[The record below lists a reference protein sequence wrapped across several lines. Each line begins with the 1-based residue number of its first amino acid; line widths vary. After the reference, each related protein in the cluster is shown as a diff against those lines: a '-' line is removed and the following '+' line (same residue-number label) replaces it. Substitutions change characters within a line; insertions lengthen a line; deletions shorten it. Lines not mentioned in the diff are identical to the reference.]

1 MASLWEV
8 FLRKRFGCCTCTI
21 VCTIYNTVGQSIAT
35 IYDLGGIFT
44 EAQYIASGNI

>member
-1 MASLWEV
+1 MTSISEV
-8 FLRKRFGCCTCTI
+8 FLRKRFGCCTRTI
-21 VCTIYNTVGQSIAT
+21 MCTIYNTVGWSIAT

>member
-8 FLRKRFGCCTCTI
+8 FSRKRYGCFSLTI
-21 VCTIYNTVGQSIAT
+21 VYTIYNTVGRSIAD